1 MSASS
6 GAGNGNSSAHLSP
19 RAQEEERRLLQQFC
33 ETRDPALR
41 DRLVERFLPLARSLA
56 MRYRGGGEP
65 VDDLVQVAS
74 VGLLKAIDRFE
85 PDRKSNFV
93 AYAAPTI
100 LGELRHH
107 FRDHSWSVRLPRSL
121 QERTMRITEISQQIR
136 AETGHDATV
145 VEVAERCN
153 LDEHDVIEAL
163 QADHARRTT
172 SLDLPSARGE
182 EESTPVVE
190 TIGTAET
197 GFERAESELASAKAE
212 LRPKEKLALQLR
224 FHEGLTQ
231 REIGARIGVSQMQV
245 SRLLRSALG
254 KLLVAVR
261 GGEEVDV
268 KSVLDSAAKPRE
280 GSRKASPQSTV
291 AA

>member
-1 MSASS
+1 MAAPVVDATSS
-6 GAGNGNSSAHLSP
+6 PHLSP
-19 RAQEEERRLLQQFC
+19 RAQQEERKLLEQYRD
-33 ETRDPALR
+33 TRDPVLR

-85 PDRKSNFV
+85 PDRRSNFV

-121 QERTMRITEISQQIR
+121 QERTMRIAEISQQVR

-145 VEVAERCN
+145 AEVAKRCN

-172 SLDLPSARGE
+172 SLDLPTARGE
-182 EESTPVVE
+182 EESTPVIE
-190 TIGTAET
+190 TISSAET
-197 GFERAESELASAKAE
+197 GFERAESELAATKAE

-231 REIGARIGVSQMQV
+231 REIGVRIGVSQMQV

-268 KSVLDSAAKPRE
+268 NSVVASAAKPRK
-280 GSRKASPQSTV
+280 GNRKAAPAQPTI